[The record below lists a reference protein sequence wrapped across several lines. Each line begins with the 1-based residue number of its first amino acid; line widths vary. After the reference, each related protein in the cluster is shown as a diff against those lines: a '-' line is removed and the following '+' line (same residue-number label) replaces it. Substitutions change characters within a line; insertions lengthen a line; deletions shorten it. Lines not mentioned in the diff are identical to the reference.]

1 MGALKS
7 WQSRS
12 ENAMREID
20 RGVSRRQLLIGC
32 ALGALTPC
40 MADRTGRAA
49 SLDLAEFLRL
59 SAELTGRPNLS
70 VDSARL
76 YLQALGS
83 DRAGSPPEIGGLNQA
98 DSGGLARRIVADW
111 YSGQTVN
118 SGRMICVDYT
128 GALMWRAMAFARP
141 MGVPGDDASRW
152 ADAPIEK

>member
-1 MGALKS
+1 MH
-7 WQSRS
+7 
-12 ENAMREID
+12 EIN
-20 RGVSRRQLLIGC
+20 RGVSRRQLLMGC

-40 MADRTGRAA
+40 IADRTGHAQT
-49 SLDLAEFLRL
+49 LDLAEFLRL
-59 SAELTGRPNLS
+59 SVELTGRPNLS
-70 VDSARL
+70 VDSARI

-83 DRAGSPPEIGGLNQA
+83 DRGGSPPEIGGLNQT

-141 MGVPGDDASRW
+141 RGIPADDAARW